1 MNIAIVLAG
10 GTGTRLGSSIPKQ
23 YIRVRDKMIITYCL
37 EAFAKAAEI
46 DGIWIVAD
54 EPWIDDI
61 ASEANRQVF
70 GDDGSIV
77 GDQILG
83 YSAPGANRQLSIWNA
98 LVDIEAA
105 TGKMDSSLANVDLS
119 SLNIMIHDAARPFLT
134 TEMISTYF
142 EALPGYD
149 GVMPVL
155 PMKDTV
161 YMSEDGRAVSALIDR
176 ARVYAGQA
184 PEIYRYDMYKKACEA
199 LLPDRIMQI
208 NGSTEVAVMA
218 GMHIAMVP
226 GDESNFKITTRAD
239 LERAEERL

>member
-10 GTGTRLGSSIPKQ
+10 GTGTRLGSSVPKQ
-23 YIRVRDKMIITYCL
+23 YIRVKDKMIITYCL

-54 EPWIDDI
+54 KTWIDDI

-70 GDDGSIV
+70 GDNGSIV
-77 GDQILG
+77 GNQILG

-98 LVDIEAA
+98 LADIEAT
-105 TGKMDSSLANVDLS
+105 TGAVGGSIANEDLS
-119 SLNIMIHDAARPFLT
+119 SMNIMIHDAARPFLT

-142 EALPGYD
+142 EALDGYD

-161 YMSEDGRAVSALIDR
+161 YMSEDGKTVSTLIDR
-176 ARVYAGQA
+176 AKVYAGQA
-184 PEIYRYDMYKKACEA
+184 PEIYRYDLYKKACEA

-218 GMHIAMVP
+218 GMRIAMVP
-226 GDESNFKITTRAD
+226 GDERNFKITTKAD